1 MLTALHALLEKLQG
15 FLTRTKDKLDS
26 PSNLDNR
33 VLVYAGVV
41 VVILL
46 GIAIAIKKDI
56 NYDWTCR

>member
-1 MLTALHALLEKLQG
+1 MLTALHALLER

-46 GIAIAIKKDI
+46 GIAIAI
-56 NYDWTCR
+56 

>member
-41 VVILL
+41 VIILL
-46 GIAIAIKKDI
+46 GIAIAI
-56 NYDWTCR
+56 

>member
-1 MLTALHALLEKLQG
+1 MGRIIMLTALHALLEKFQG

-46 GIAIAIKKDI
+46 GIAIAI
-56 NYDWTCR
+56 